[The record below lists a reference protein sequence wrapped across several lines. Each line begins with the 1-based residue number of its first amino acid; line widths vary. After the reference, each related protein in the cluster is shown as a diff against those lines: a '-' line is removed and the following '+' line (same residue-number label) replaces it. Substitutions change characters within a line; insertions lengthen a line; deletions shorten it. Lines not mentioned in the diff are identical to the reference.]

1 MDHADLTE
9 LAAGAALDD
18 LDPAERADLDAHL
31 AGCARCQSLV
41 VELEELLGDLALV
54 APELHPP
61 ASLRG
66 EILASLR
73 EPAPGVVARAAAPP
87 GTALATTGSAAAVAD
102 APRTMRRA
110 RLLGWG
116 GLALAAVFAVV
127 AVGLG
132 ARTLQV
138 QAELATVSQALA
150 EADARESGRL
160 AAMAL
165 IADPAHVTV
174 ALHPEPIA
182 PDAHAVVLYRPGTTD
197 AYLMATDLPPTPDG
211 SVYQLWFADADG
223 VHALGTFVHDG
234 TGPFVAPFGVDLGS
248 SAAAMVTLEPT
259 GGAVG
264 DPGPEVV
271 FGEL

>member
-1 MDHADLTE
+1 MDHAGLTE

-18 LDPAERADLDAHL
+18 LDPGERAELRAHL
-31 AGCARCQSLV
+31 ADCAQCQALV
-41 VELEELLGDLALV
+41 VELEDLLGDLALV
-54 APELHPP
+54 APELQPP
-61 ASLRG
+61 AQLRRDVM
-66 EILASLR
+66 AALR
-73 EPAPGVVARAAAPP
+73 QPETPVRLTVMDGRPDATVGATSDTQGVAP
-87 GTALATTGSAAAVAD
+87 T
-102 APRTMRRA
+102 RR
-110 RLLGWG
+110 RPDLSRWG
-116 GLALAAVFAVV
+116 GLALAAGLAVV

-132 ARTLQV
+132 VRTVQV
-138 QAELATVSQALA
+138 EGELAAVTQALA
-150 EADARESGRL
+150 EVQERGDGQL

-174 ALHPEPIA
+174 ALHAEPMA
-182 PDAHAVVLYRPGTTD
+182 PDANAVVLFRPGSTD

-211 SVYQLWFADADG
+211 SVYQLWFADANG

-248 SAAAMVTLEPT
+248 SAAAMVTLEPV

-264 DPGPEVV
+264 EPGPEVI